1 MDIKTKIRIA
11 LGLENEEVQ
20 FAMEDKLKDGTII
33 VSQADELAEGV
44 EVAILSE
51 DGEQMPIPVGS
62 YETESGVGFVV
73 EEEGVVA
80 KVEEQVEEEEEDEM
94 GKDKD
99 KDYED
104 EEVEMSEEQAML
116 FQEIGA
122 VVKELLE
129 EVRKDITRIN
139 SELDEIRNENFAKDE
154 AIVELQDEN
163 VKLSKELNETPSSE
177 PVKLNKFKKDTNKVQ
192 LSTAEYNQLSRKE
205 KYWYNLK

>member
-80 KVEEQVEEEEEDEM
+80 KVEEQAEEDEEDEM

-154 AIVELQDEN
+154 AIVELQEEN

-192 LSTAEYNQLSRKE
+192 LSTAEYNKLSRKE

>member
-80 KVEEQVEEEEEDEM
+80 KVEEQAEEDEEDEM

-129 EVRKDITRIN
+129 EGRKDITRIN

-154 AIVELQDEN
+154 AIVELQEEN

-192 LSTAEYNQLSRKE
+192 LSTAEYNKLSRKE